1 EMSLTPALS
10 RKEMELP
17 YLLGEGLRM
26 RVMKIGEEMSQHLN
40 HNHNMKMYGEIKLY
54 AGSGSPE
61 LSQKI
66 ADYLGQQISP
76 REVIKFPNENIFVK
90 LKSSARGQDVYVIQT
105 TSSPVH
111 YNLMELL
118 IMSQTLRLDSAAR
131 ITAVVPYWC
140 YGRSDREDQPR
151 VPITARLVADMIEI
165 AGADR
170 YMTFD
175 PHAGQIQGFFSIPG
189 DVLTASHMISEY
201 IKEDLLAQMKDPVV
215 VATDLGFAK
224 KGRNYALDLDLPIA
238 FIEKRR
244 SGNDANA
251 EALTLIGDVKE
262 RDVIIVDDEVDTG
275 GSIAQAVNVV
285 KKHGARDIYLAFIHP
300 IFSKNAARTLADLPI
315 KHIITTDTV
324 SIPEQKMEPLA
335 GRITILSISSML
347 GEVIRRAHEGR
358 SVGEMFNE

>member
-1 EMSLTPALS
+1 MPHQSQ
-10 RKEMELP
+10 
-17 YLLGEGLRM
+17 YD
-26 RVMKIGEEMSQHLN
+26 MKT
-40 HNHNMKMYGEIKLY
+40 YGEIKLY

-61 LSQKI
+61 LAQKI
-66 ADYLGQQISP
+66 ADYLQQPLSP
-76 REVIKFPNENIFVK
+76 REVIQFANENIFVK
-90 LKSSARGQDVYVIQT
+90 LNSSVRGQDVYVIQAT
-105 TSSPVH
+105 ASPVH

-118 IMSQTLRLDSAAR
+118 IMVQTLRLDSAAR
-131 ITAVVPYWC
+131 ITAVVPYLC
-140 YGRSDREDQPR
+140 YGRSDKKDQPR

-175 PHAGQIQGFFSIPG
+175 PHAGQIQGFFSVPG
-189 DVLTASHMISEY
+189 DVLTASHMISDHIRKNMMGEM
-201 IKEDLLAQMKDPVV
+201 KEPVV

-224 KGRNYALDLDLPIA
+224 KGRNYALDLDVPIA

-244 SGNDANA
+244 TGNDAHT
-251 EALTLIGDVKE
+251 EALTLIGSVED

-275 GSIAQAVNVV
+275 GSIAQAVEVV
-285 KKHGARDIYLAFIHP
+285 RKHGARDIYLGFIHP
-300 IFSKNAARTLADLPI
+300 LFSKDAAQKLAELPI

-324 SIPEQKMEPLA
+324 TIPPEKMNPLK
-335 GRITILSISSML
+335 GRITVLSIAPML